1 MSDDLKGWVF
11 RLDERAEYQD
21 GTVAGFMVV
30 QQQHAL
36 RAVPGCTIALIMI
49 RG

>member
-1 MSDDLKGWVF
+1 MSDNLKGRVI

-21 GTVAGFMVV
+21 GTVAGCMVV
-30 QQQHAL
+30 QQHAL
-36 RAVPGCTIALIMI
+36 RAVPGCTMALIMI